1 MGLDIS
7 VISNIKPM
15 DLPEGMKKWSEEYYN
30 WEEEEGKEFWSPYN
44 MAHFERHSEGLPD
57 SELVYSDD
65 GEYFSFRAG
74 SYSGYGEWR
83 NDLAIAAGYE
93 GGSEEVWMKADG
105 GEYGF
110 PFVFDKYSISCSHEE
125 RRTVNH
131 DKRKKHGQSCGH
143 IAVAH
148 RHGDCRHYKSQSYT
162 PPECVD
168 FPPVEDMEE
177 RDQEEAYCQP
187 AAESLQVVFPDI
199 H

>member
-44 MAHFERHSEGLPD
+44 MEPFERHSEGLPD

-110 PFVFDKYSISCSHEE
+110 PFEE
-125 RRTVNH
+125 LIN
-131 DKRKKHGQSCGH
+131 
-143 IAVAH
+143 
-148 RHGDCRHYKSQSYT
+148 
-162 PPECVD
+162 
-168 FPPVEDMEE
+168 
-177 RDQEEAYCQP
+177 
-187 AAESLQVVFPDI
+187 FPDNEGVI
-199 H
+199 GPVVSQKLYDDFVNYEKDIDHSIDQWYLKMNPEKEYYGDDVKWFKAKYKDWKYAFDIARKNGMVIFH

>member
-7 VISNIKPM
+7 VISDIKPM

-30 WEEEEGKEFWSPYN
+30 WEEKEGKEFWSPYN
-44 MAHFERHSEGLPD
+44 MEAFERHSEGLPD

-105 GEYGF
+105 GAYGF
-110 PFVFDKYSISCSHEE
+110 PFEE
-125 RRTVNH
+125 LINFPDNEGVIGPVVSQKLYDDFVNYEEEINH
-131 DKRKKHGQSCGH
+131 TIDQWYLKMVPGKEYAG
-143 IAVAH
+143 
-148 RHGDCRHYKSQSYT
+148 
-162 PPECVD
+162 
-168 FPPVEDMEE
+168 EDMQWFKNKYK
-177 RDQEEAYCQP
+177 DWKHA
-187 AAESLQVVFPDI
+187 FDI
-199 H
+199 ARQNGMVIFH